1 VTRENVKSAARG
13 LLHTSGLTAGIRYWY
28 RNGVRIIMYHR
39 FPPRSELE
47 AQCEHLKRHYRPLSL
62 TEVSESLARRKP
74 TPPGTVVITVD
85 DGYRDLLVNAWPIF
99 KAWSIPALVY
109 VATDL
114 PDHQTWLWTDQLQH
128 FLVQQGDKAAS
139 TTIVER
145 LKRVPDEQ
153 RRAYLA
159 SLPTLRTNPPP
170 EYEPLTWD
178 EIRALAKEGV
188 EFGAHTRTHPI
199 LSRLPNRDRVREE
212 IAGSKARLEEELRA
226 PVLHFCYPNG
236 TPADY
241 NDQVVDVV
249 RECGFRTAVTAVRG
263 INFKGADP
271 FLLRRLHQE
280 PTRRVSAFA
289 HQVAGLY
296 RS

>member
-1 VTRENVKSAARG
+1 MRDIAKSAARG
-13 LLHTSGLTAGIRYWY
+13 LLQASGLTAGIRYWN

-39 FPPRSELE
+39 FPAQSELE
-47 AQCEHLKRHYRPLSL
+47 AQCEHLKKHYRPLSL

-74 TPPGTVVITVD
+74 APRGAVVITVD
-85 DGYRDLLVNAWPIF
+85 DGYRDLLVNGWPIF
-99 KAWSIPALVY
+99 KACSIPVLVY

-114 PDHQTWLWTDQLQH
+114 PDRHTWLWTDQLRH
-128 FLVQQGDKAAS
+128 FLSQDGDS
-139 TTIVER
+139 TTTVER
-145 LKRVPDEQ
+145 LKRVPDDE

-159 SLPTLRTNPPP
+159 SLTGLPATPPP
-170 EYEPLTWD
+170 EYAPLTWD
-178 EIRALAKEGV
+178 EIRALAKEGA

-199 LSRLPNRDRVREE
+199 LSRLPNRDRMREE
-212 IAGSKARLEEELRA
+212 IAGSKARLEEELGS

-236 TPADY
+236 TPDDY
-241 NDQVVDVV
+241 NAEVVEVV

-263 INFKGADP
+263 INFAGADP

-280 PTRRVSAFA
+280 PTRHVSAFA

-296 RS
+296 RQ